1 MKCDLHV
8 HSRHSGQCTIPFF
21 EWFCR
26 ESYNDPEQVYRTLKR
41 KGMGLVTLT
50 DHDSIDG
57 AESLRRY
64 PDFFISEEVTCR
76 MPSGT
81 FAHVGVYDITER
93 QHIEIQRRR
102 NDLPALLAYLSEARL
117 FFSVNHVFSA
127 LTGNRHLEDFDWFE
141 EFFPGLE
148 VLNGQMSPFHNRQAR
163 QLAERQ
169 GKAGVAGSDAHAMAS
184 VGTAYTEVPHART
197 ADEFFRGLRAGRGRA
212 TGGHGGYLKLTRD
225 ILRITGEMISEKP
238 WTAILAPLAPLV
250 PLVTLAS
257 LLGEAEFARRWSRC
271 LGPEMSLRPR
281 SSRFQYLDNFVE
293 RFA

>member
-225 ILRITGEMISEKP
+225 ISVHHGRNDQRKTLDGDSGAARATGSSGDTGF
-238 WTAILAPLAPLV
+238 TAGRGGVRPALEPL
-250 PLVTLAS
+250 
-257 LLGEAEFARRWSRC
+257 
-271 LGPEMSLRPR
+271 PR
-281 SSRFQYLDNFVE
+281 SGNVPPSSKQPVSVFG
-293 RFA
+293 

>member
-8 HSRHSGQCTIPFF
+8 HTRHSGQCTVPLLSR
-21 EWFCR
+21 FCR

-41 KGMGLVTLT
+41 KGMDLVTLT

-64 PDFFISEEVTCR
+64 HDFFISEEVTCR

-81 FAHVGVYDITER
+81 SVHMGVYDLTER
-93 QHIEIQRRR
+93 QHVEIQRRR
-102 NDLPALLAYLSEARL
+102 NDLLSLLAYLSEARL
-117 FFSVNHVFSA
+117 FFAVNHVFSA

-141 EFFPGLE
+141 EYFPGFE
-148 VLNGQMSPFHNRQAR
+148 VRNGQMLPFHNRQAR

-184 VGTAYTEVPHART
+184 VGTTYTEVPQART
-197 ADEFFRGLRAGRGRA
+197 AAEFFRGLR
-212 TGGHGGYLKLTRD
+212 GGHGRAAGDHGGYFKLTRD
-225 ILRITGEMISEKP
+225 VLCIGEEMVKEQP
-238 WTAILAPLAPLV
+238 VMALLAPLIPLL
-250 PLVTLAS
+250 PLVTLAA
-257 LLGEAEFARRWSRC
+257 LLREAGFARRWSRC
-271 LGPEMSLRPR
+271 LRPETSRRPR
-281 SSRFQYLDNFVE
+281 SRRFHSLDFVE